1 MEKVVEGL
9 REDLKQ
15 CSENVKGLVAKR
27 KELTKSGGSEV
38 AELKKEVA
46 ALREKSVSITK
57 DILLMLAE
65 RKKINASA
73 TAAKKKMVE
82 ARKKGVASVKG
93 EREKVNEAIAAE
105 RKKANDIRAK
115 IKNAKYGNREKTG
128 KPPSKR
134 KAKPAAAASTTVAS
148 THQNGGS
155 KQG

>member
-27 KELTKSGGSEV
+27 KELIKSGGSSEI
-38 AELKKEVA
+38 AELKKEIAV
-46 ALREKSVSITK
+46 LREKSVKITK
-57 DILLMLAE
+57 DIIAMLGE
-65 RKKINASA
+65 RKKLNADA
-73 TAAKKKMVE
+73 TAAKKKMIDV
-82 ARKKGVASVKG
+82 RKKGVASVKG
-93 EREKVNEAIAAE
+93 EREKIAEAIAVE
-105 RKKANDIRAK
+105 RKKASDIRAK

-134 KAKPAAAASTTVAS
+134 KAKSSTASTTVAS
-148 THQNGGS
+148 THQNCGS